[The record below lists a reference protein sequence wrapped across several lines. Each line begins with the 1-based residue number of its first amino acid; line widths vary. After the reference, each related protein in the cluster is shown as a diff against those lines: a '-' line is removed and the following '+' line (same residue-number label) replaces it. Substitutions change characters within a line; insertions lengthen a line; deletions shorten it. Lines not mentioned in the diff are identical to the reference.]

1 MTTISSSL
9 LAGKIKEQ
17 QIKLTRSE
25 RRLADYLTKHLLDAA
40 FLPAARLGEVV
51 DVSESSVL
59 RFAKTLGY
67 ANYQALQYEVQE
79 EIRRQLTLD
88 IPGRL
93 QRAVARA
100 DRELLKPLAALDT
113 DIHNLE
119 ITRQQ
124 IDPRELQAFI
134 THLTQARRVIAVGMR
149 GAAPQAQQF
158 GYSLNILR
166 PGVITLTGE
175 ADKLV
180 DFLVDIGP
188 EDVLV
193 GFAFSRQSRHT
204 IGAVDLARRAGAP
217 VLAVTDDPLSPIAV
231 RANHALVVAMNSEAF
246 IQSYTAVTS
255 LTHVLLT
262 AIGRQLHPAAMK
274 RLEAIEQ
281 AVVES
286 QAFFTEPVK

>member
-9 LAGKIKEQ
+9 LATKIKEQ

-67 ANYQALQYEVQE
+67 ANYQALQYEVQG

-124 IDPRELQAFI
+124 IDPRALQAFI
-134 THLTQARRVIAVGMR
+134 THLTQARNVMVVGMR
-149 GAAPQAQQF
+149 GAAAQAQQF

-188 EDVLV
+188 EDALV

-204 IGAVDLARRAGAP
+204 IAAVDLARRAGAP

-231 RANHALVVAMNSEAF
+231 RANHALIVAMNSEAF

-286 QAFFTEPVK
+286 QAFFTEPAK

>member
-9 LAGKIKEQ
+9 LAIKIKEQ
-17 QIKLTRSE
+17 QVKLTRSE

-59 RFAKTLGY
+59 RFAKNLGY
-67 ANYQALQYEVQE
+67 ANYQALQHEVQE
-79 EIRRQLTLD
+79 EIRRQITLD

-93 QRAVARA
+93 ARAVAKA
-100 DRELLKPLAALDT
+100 DNELAKPLAALDT
-113 DIHNLE
+113 DIHNLQL
-119 ITRQQ
+119 TQQQ
-124 IDPRELQAFI
+124 IDLNELQAFI
-134 THLTQARRVIAVGMR
+134 ALLTRARRVITVGMR

-158 GYSLNILR
+158 SYSLNILR

-175 ADKLV
+175 ADKLP
-180 DFLVDIGP
+180 DFLVDIGS

-193 GFAFSRQSRHT
+193 GFAFSRQSRLT
-204 IGAVDLARRAGAP
+204 IGAVDMASRAGAK

-231 RANHALVVAMNSEAF
+231 RADHSLIVATNSEAF
-246 IQSYTAVTS
+246 IQSYTAVAS

-274 RLEAIEQ
+274 RLEAIER
-281 AVVES
+281 AVVDS
-286 QAFFTEPVK
+286 QAFFSERME